1 TVQLRIRVRAWR
13 LTWRDLLL
21 FGTKTKVNAK
31 PPVPA
36 PEGTVR
42 EFTAHAGT
50 QDQFG
55 GSISLRNFPSRDFT
69 KMMRYGT
76 DPIQGDGD
84 CAENNS
90 AVPQTP
96 SFRISNSYQSDK
108 NI

>member
-1 TVQLRIRVRAWR
+1 
-13 LTWRDLLL
+13 
-21 FGTKTKVNAK
+21 VNAK

-69 KMMRYGT
+69 KIDRVSTRYGT
-76 DPIQGDGD
+76 DPIQGDV
-84 CAENNS
+84 S
-90 AVPQTP
+90 V
-96 SFRISNSYQSDK
+96 ISNSYQSDK